1 MNLDDSINN
10 QSKKNPIYDMNPKDL
25 ILKGLLDSETV
36 SKYCRDLDIN
46 ILMNI
51 ADEVWMDV
59 ENHARKYYGVAD
71 TVAAII
77 FDTNGGNFLTI
88 DNDVFNDEDDEDD
101 Y

>member
-1 MNLDDSINN
+1 
-10 QSKKNPIYDMNPKDL
+10 
-25 ILKGLLDSETV
+25 
-36 SKYCRDLDIN
+36 
-46 ILMNI
+46 
-51 ADEVWMDV
+51 MDV